1 MRGLICNFLK
11 KNYPLTESTTCK
23 IDDEIVSLSH
33 EKWQI
38 AIYYV

>member
-1 MRGLICNFLK
+1 MRRVFCNFLK
-11 KNYPLTESTTCK
+11 KNYPLDWSTTCK

-33 EKWQI
+33 EKWQN